1 MANVKDMSQAQD
13 DPRMGAIK
21 RRMQKQ
27 PPQKQT
33 DQDQELTN
41 ERKNMGY

>member
-1 MANVKDMSQAQD
+1 MNAKELAQVQD
-13 DPRMGAIK
+13 NPRMGAIK

-27 PPQKQT
+27 APSKST
-33 DQDQELTN
+33 DQNKEVID